1 MKKNYAHYFLLICSI
16 FLLSIFNLAAQK
28 YNIKGK
34 LTDTLNDPLISATVL
49 LLETDSTLIEFTQ
62 TALDGGFEFKKI
74 EAGNYLVKTTYV
86 GYIPITKG
94 VKIVDKN
101 IELATFRMSELAT
114 ELMEVVIKAAR
125 APIKMRGDTIEYDA
139 TTFKVP
145 EGSTVEDLLRRLP
158 GLDIESD
165 GSLKSEGKDITRVT
179 VDGKNFFGG
188 DPKSA
193 TKNLPA
199 EGVSKIQIFDKK
211 TEEEKMTGQKSTS
224 QEKEMNIS
232 LKDDFK
238 KGGFGKVVVGGGNIE
253 RGEIKGNYNKFDT
266 KNQFSLVGV
275 ANNTGRN
282 GLSWDDYQ
290 DFMGSNSFNFDG
302 GLEYGFN
309 SGGGMRSV
317 SFGSS
322 GDDDNLEGK
331 IQNIFFSDRNSGFP
345 TSANGGANYNF
356 DNEKTQIS
364 SSYFFN
370 HSGNENET
378 TASSSNFFNNFTTNT
393 SRFATNENASNTH
406 RMELKVTQ
414 KIDSLQTVVFSANLA
429 NANSDRLTNNRN
441 SIFRNTNSL
450 TSASN
455 IGNNTLFGGSLIDVS
470 GVLRKSFM
478 KKGRFF
484 GVNGSYGRTD
494 VDEERFVNSKIDF
507 YSSPNTIDSTQ
518 ILNQSNMNIASKN
531 TFKGNAMYSEPISK
545 IFYGTVFYNIS
556 RRIQTGDIQVTDD
569 LQDRKVQNDNLSRVY
584 ENDIFYQRAGAT
596 IKYNKD
602 GVNVTL
608 GGAYQ
613 EFLLRGDYSGKGSS
627 TLKGTV
633 NQHYNSFLPFVETSL
648 AIGRSGNVSLT
659 YSKSV
664 REPSINSLL
673 PIVDNR
679 NPLFITEGNP
689 NLLPTVSNDI
699 NVYASKSFGLS
710 GFRIYVNGSM
720 NVFENQTIQKE
731 TVDQNLITN
740 SQPINFDG
748 GRNLSTYTGINFPIY
763 KNKIKGGINGSVSY
777 NNSFAIVNELLNE
790 TNTLALRP
798 SLSLNITPTQN
809 FLLDIRYN
817 FNNSNTTYNI
827 NTSQN
832 QEIIR
837 QGITASINTKLGK
850 GVFFSSSYNHNF
862 FKNERFG
869 VNTNIPIINSSISKQ
884 FLKGNKGELRLSI
897 YDLLN
902 RNVQFNQ
909 FAGSNIVSQSSSTS
923 LAQYGLLT
931 FAYNIRGM
939 KSELEQNNYD

>member
-1 MKKNYAHYFLLICSI
+1 MQNKLT
-16 FLLSIFNLAAQK
+16 LSQILTLFMIVISAMNANSQK

-49 LLETDSTLIEFTQ
+49 LLEIDSTLIEFSQ
-62 TALDGGFEFKKI
+62 TSIDGGFEFKKI
-74 EAGNYLVKTTYV
+74 EPGNYLIKTTYV
-86 GYIPITKG
+86 GYIPITKEI
-94 VKIVDKN
+94 KIVDKN
-101 IELATFRMSELAT
+101 LDLPTFRMNELAT
-114 ELMEVVIKAAR
+114 ELMEVVIKAAK

-145 EGSTVEDLLRRLP
+145 VGSTVEDLLRRLP

-165 GSLKSEGKDITRVT
+165 GSLKSEGKDITKVT
-179 VDGKNFFGG
+179 VDGKSFFGG

-232 LKDDFK
+232 LKDEFK
-238 KGGFGKVVVGGGNIE
+238 KGGFGKVIVGGGNIE

-290 DFMGSNSFNFDG
+290 DFMGSNSFNFEN
-302 GLEYGFN
+302 GLDYGFN
-309 SGGGMRSV
+309 SGGGMRSFY
-317 SFGSS
+317 FGSS
-322 GDDDNLEGK
+322 GEDDNLEGK
-331 IQNIFFSDRNSGFP
+331 IQNVFFSNGNSGFP
-345 TSANGGANYNF
+345 TAANAGANYNF

-370 HSGNENET
+370 HSGNKNET
-378 TASSSNFFNNFTTNT
+378 IATSSNFFNNFTTNT
-393 SRFATNENASNTH
+393 SRFGNNENASNTH
-406 RMELKVTQ
+406 RMELKLTQ
-414 KIDSLQTVVFSANLA
+414 KIDSLKTVVFSANLA
-429 NANSDRLTNNRN
+429 NASSDRLTNNRN

-455 IGNNTLFGGSLIDVS
+455 IGNNTIFGGTLIDVS
-470 GVLRKSFM
+470 GVLRKSFK

-494 VDEERFVNSKIDF
+494 VDEERLVNSKIDF
-507 YSSPNTIDSTQ
+507 YSSPNVVDSTQ
-518 ILNQSNMNIASKN
+518 SINQSNMNIASKN
-531 TFKGNAMYSEPISK
+531 TFKGNVMYSEPISK
-545 IFYGTVFYNIS
+545 IFYGTVFYNVS
-556 RRIQTGDIQVTDD
+556 RRIQSGDIQVTDD
-569 LQDRKVQNDNLSRVY
+569 LQDKKVQNDNLSRTY
-584 ENDIFYQRAGAT
+584 ENDIFYQRAGASL
-596 IKYNKD
+596 KFNKD
-602 GVNVTL
+602 GVNLTL

-613 EFLLRGDYSGKGSS
+613 QFNLKGDYSGKGSS
-627 TLKGTV
+627 TIKGTV
-633 NQHYNSFLPFVETSL
+633 NQPYSSFLPFVETSL
-648 AIGRSGNVSLT
+648 AIGRSGNISLT

-664 REPSINSLL
+664 NEPSISSLL

-679 NPLFITEGNP
+679 NPLYITEGNP
-689 NLLPTVSNDI
+689 NLLPTVSNGI
-699 NVYASKSFGLS
+699 NLYLGKSFGLT
-710 GFRIYVNGSM
+710 GFRMYLGGNM
-720 NVFENQTIQKE
+720 NMFENQTIQKQS
-731 TVDQNLITN
+731 VDQNLITY
-740 SQPINFDG
+740 SQPINYDG
-748 GRNLSTYTGINFPIY
+748 GRSLSSYSGINFPIY
-763 KNKIKGGINGSVSY
+763 KNKIKGRINANMNY
-777 NNSFAIVNELLNE
+777 DNSFAIVNELLNE
-790 TNTLALRP
+790 TNTFSVRP
-798 SLSLNITPTQN
+798 TFSLNIIPSQN
-809 FLLDIRYN
+809 FLLDISYN
-817 FNNSNTTYNI
+817 LGKSNTTYNI

-832 QEIIR
+832 QEIIS
-837 QGITASINTKLGK
+837 QGINASINTKLGK
-850 GVFFSSSYNHNF
+850 GIFFSSSYNHTF

-902 RNVQFNQ
+902 RNVQFSQ
-909 FAGSNIVSQSSSTS
+909 FAGSNVVSQSSSTS

-939 KSELEQNNYD
+939 KSELEGDNYH